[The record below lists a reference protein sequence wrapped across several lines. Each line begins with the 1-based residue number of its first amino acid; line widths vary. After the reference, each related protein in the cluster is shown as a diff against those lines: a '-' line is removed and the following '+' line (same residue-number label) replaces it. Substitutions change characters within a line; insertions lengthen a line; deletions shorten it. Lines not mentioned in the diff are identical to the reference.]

1 MNYTPLENREMVLNM
16 LRSNGF
22 LNPHRLT
29 MKITKRTLAYFCSA
43 VAVLCGSRALANPV
57 LDQSQTAFNTG
68 MPVIPYAAQ
77 SFTAGL
83 SGELTDVDVA
93 ANGSNPTG
101 SSGTFNLTLYSGDGV
116 VGTNLGSLIQAYTIP
131 FGYTGNPLLY
141 AVDID
146 VSSLGV
152 DVVSG
157 SQYTF
162 EITATGVLPNG
173 FLADTS
179 NPYAGGQIYAP
190 EYGNQPNWDLMFQ
203 TYVDQSVSGPSVPD
217 SAPTWALLG
226 LAVVALAGFQ
236 RKRSLCA
243 R

>member
-1 MNYTPLENREMVLNM
+1 
-16 LRSNGF
+16 
-22 LNPHRLT
+22 

-43 VAVLCGSRALANPV
+43 VAVLGGSRVLADPV
-57 LDQSQTAFNTG
+57 VDQSQTQFNIG
-68 MPVIPYAAQ
+68 IPVTPYVAQ

-83 SGELTDVDVA
+83 NGELTDIAVA

-101 SSGTFNLTLYSGDGV
+101 SSGTFTLTLFSGDGV
-116 VGTNLGSLIQAYTIP
+116 GGADLGSLNQNYSIP
-131 FGYTGNPLLY
+131 IGYSGDPLLF
-141 AVDID
+141 AIDFD

-152 DVVSG
+152 DVASG

-162 EITATGVLPNG
+162 EITATGDLPNG

-190 EYGNQPNWDLMFQ
+190 EYGDQPEWDLMFQ
-203 TYVDQSVSGPSVPD
+203 TSVDQSVSNPSVPD
-217 SAPTWALLG
+217 SAPTWAMLG
-226 LAVVALAGFQ
+226 LAAVALAGFQ
-236 RKRSLCA
+236 RKRSLCG